1 MTIDPFN
8 PYPGPRHDPLPGDE
22 RHERIRRM
30 QAQNDS
36 GKAYVWVPAA
46 IIGGVAAIVVLASL

>member
-1 MTIDPFN
+1 
-8 PYPGPRHDPLPGDE
+8 
-22 RHERIRRM
+22 M